1 MERENIMSKSVHI
14 SITLPSIYSVIR
26 RAKEESYPFSR
37 TFDQYLASLYHLQV
51 QKGLNAQDL
60 FGYLEFNLASP
71 MMLTDDN
78 LGLIKIDY
86 LVKDQDAIRFLR
98 QDKENVTIKW
108 ILRRS
113 LQLYA
118 RLYSLGIVSLDAAIY
133 FINNFDTALE
143 QTKQKGMQT
152 QTSVQTYA
160 VQDSINQN
168 KPRSQSSNTII
179 NPNRRSRSA
188 SSSKQSN
195 AKNAAEKSSNVVT
208 ESSSTGWTFSPLD
221 SSDHFSSTSS
231 AVSSASSSALS
242 ESVSVS
248 TSSSDKQELGFT
260 IKHNKN
266 KQKQKQQSSY
276 VSKALT
282 FDDSEIK
289 KATENAEKATKEFTK
304 VSSGGQEG
312 LNEEKG
318 KKVNANSALGDFL

>member
-1 MERENIMSKSVHI
+1 MSKSVHI

-51 QKGLNAQDL
+51 QKGLNIQDL

-86 LVKDQDAIRFLR
+86 LVKDQDAIKFLK
-98 QDKENVTIKW
+98 QDNNITIKW

-113 LQLYA
+113 LQFYA

-143 QTKQKGMQT
+143 QIKQKGMQT
-152 QTSVQTYA
+152 QSVVQTQPL
-160 VQDSINQN
+160 QDQLNQPLS
-168 KPRSQSSNTII
+168 KPSNAII
-179 NPNRRSRSA
+179 NPNRRAKRKSLTSIAPSSSA
-188 SSSKQSN
+188 S
-195 AKNAAEKSSNVVT
+195 AIEKSANVVT
-208 ESSSTGWTFSPLD
+208 ESSSNDWTFSSLA
-221 SSDHFSSTSS
+221 SSNHSSSKSS
-231 AVSSASSSALS
+231 AVSSVSS
-242 ESVSVS
+242 ESVSVRS
-248 TSSSDKQELGFT
+248 TASAEDNQELGFT
-260 IKHNKN
+260 IKHTEN
-266 KQKQKQQSSY
+266 KQKPKQQNSY

-289 KATENAEKATKEFTK
+289 KATEDAEKATKEFTK